1 MKKQYCYYETTSFL
15 YNIEL
20 YHDGVYDCTRKVW
33 LDELDTELDFLESE
47 GYTRGFT
54 ESEVDE
60 AKRTYE
66 IRLKNMIC
74 KKGN

>member
-20 YHDGVYDCTRKVW
+20 YNDGVYDCTHRVW

-54 ESEVDE
+54 KSEVGETNTYRFKPFSRDLIG
-60 AKRTYE
+60 KR
-66 IRLKNMIC
+66 
-74 KKGN
+74 